1 MTMVTGANWTREQ
14 LLVAFALYCRLPF
27 GKLHYRNPEIIQCAE
42 VIGRTPSAL
51 AMKLV
56 NIASLD
62 PEITSTGRSGLRAAS
77 ANDRAMWDEM
87 TSDWERFAVECEQ
100 ALLAIEAVPESSVVV
115 EQAIPDHNNLPVGED
130 RVVTAT
136 TRIGQQFFRA
146 AVMSAYNEQCCI
158 TGLAMPKLLEA
169 SHIMPWQ
176 HDEANRTN
184 PCNGLLLSVL
194 HHKAF
199 DAGLL
204 TINDD
209 MTVRVSH
216 EHTVSA
222 GEFYSAA
229 IAAYDGRQIR
239 PPEKFA
245 PHQDFLAYH
254 REYVFQG

>member
-1 MTMVTGANWTREQ
+1 MPPRTNWTREQ
-14 LLVAFALYCRLPF
+14 LLVAFALYCRMPF
-27 GKLHYRNPEIIQCAE
+27 GKISSRHPDIIRAAAA
-42 VIGRTPSAL
+42 IGRTPAAL
-51 AMKLV
+51 SMKMGNL
-56 NIASLD
+56 ASLD
-62 PEITSTGRSGLRAAS
+62 PAITSTGRSGLRAAS

-100 ALLAIEAVPESSVVV
+100 TLLATEAMPEPSVEVV
-115 EQAIPDHNNLPVGED
+115 QAIPDYDDLPVGED
-130 RVVTAT
+130 RVVLAT

-158 TGLAMPKLLEA
+158 TGLAIPKLLEA

-176 HDEANRTN
+176 YDKANRTN
-184 PCNGLLLSVL
+184 PCNGLLLSAL

-209 MTVRVSH
+209 MTVHVSR
-216 EHTVSA
+216 EHTEYA
-222 GEFYSAA
+222 GEFFSAA
-229 IAAYDGRQIR
+229 IAAYDGRPIR
-239 PPEKFA
+239 LPEKFA
-245 PHQDFLAYH
+245 PHRDFLAYH